1 MYCGGQPPDRSGGTP
16 GYMDADKQDGHLPEK
31 ALVTTRE
38 TCRSAGH
45 DLRGVARPSE
55 GASPRLA
62 ASIIRAAFILSDE
75 SGTA

>member
-1 MYCGGQPPDRSGGTP
+1 
-16 GYMDADKQDGHLPEK
+16 MDADKQDGHLPEK

-45 DLRGVARPSE
+45 GLRDVAWRAPLKAPARA
-55 GASPRLA
+55 GLP
-62 ASIIRAAFILSDE
+62 SIIRAAFILSDE